1 MTVFDDKTIDK
12 EFVRDGSKASFH
24 LVAPSGQE
32 YYVSFED
39 KPSPSDVKILSVVI
53 PQDKDLDDITLTM
66 DFSNFWGKSNDGEFL
81 DLNAEMCKF
90 ISPEE
95 KKNFTDKENYLLDCK
110 EDMYNIA
117 DRISD
122 ALMVGEEVAVDVI
135 SHFSLASK
143 EVQAEAMYALVKMV
157 VKYKTFS
164 VYDDALR
171 HSIGN
176 VVAYTEK
183 I

>member
-1 MTVFDDKTIDK
+1 MTIFDDKTINK
-12 EFVRDGSKASFH
+12 EFIRSGKKASFH
-24 LVAPSGQE
+24 FVAPSGQE
-32 YYVSFED
+32 YYVSYED
-39 KPSPSDVKILSVVI
+39 KPSPSDVKSLSVVI
-53 PQDKDLDDITLTM
+53 PQDENLDDTTLTM
-66 DFSNFWGKSNDGEFL
+66 DFSNFWENSNNGEFL
-81 DLNAEMCKF
+81 DLNVEMCKL
-90 ISPEE
+90 ISEE
-95 KKNFTDKENYLLDCK
+95 EMKKFSNEENYLLDCRK
-110 EDMYNIA
+110 IHNIA

-143 EVQAEAMYALVKMV
+143 DLQAEAMYVLIKMV
-157 VKYKTFS
+157 EKYKTFS

>member
-1 MTVFDDKTIDK
+1 MCKLISAEEMK
-12 EFVRDGSKASFH
+12 K
-24 LVAPSGQE
+24 
-32 YYVSFED
+32 
-39 KPSPSDVKILSVVI
+39 
-53 PQDKDLDDITLTM
+53 
-66 DFSNFWGKSNDGEFL
+66 FSN
-81 DLNAEMCKF
+81 
-90 ISPEE
+90 EE
-95 KKNFTDKENYLLDCK
+95 NHLLDCRSIH
-110 EDMYNIA
+110 NIA

-122 ALMVGEEVAVDVI
+122 ALVVGEEVAVDVI

-176 VVAYTEK
+176 VVAYTERM
-183 I
+183 

>member
-1 MTVFDDKTIDK
+1 MTIFDDKTIDK
-12 EFVRDGSKASFH
+12 RFVRKGKKASFQ

-32 YYVSFED
+32 YYVSYED

-53 PQDKDLDDITLTM
+53 PQDKDLDDTTLIM
-66 DFSNFWGKSNDGEFL
+66 DFSNFWESSKNQEFL
-81 DLNAEMCKF
+81 DLNVEMCKL
-90 ISPEE
+90 ISAEE
-95 KKNFTDKENYLLDCK
+95 MKKFSNEENHLLDCRSIH
-110 EDMYNIA
+110 NIA

-135 SHFSLASK
+135 SQFSLASK
-143 EVQAEAMYALVKMV
+143 DLQAEAMYVLIKMV
-157 VKYKTFS
+157 EKYKTFS

-183 I
+183 M